1 MLPFLP
7 PDGPDAGLTE
17 SQARDIIE
25 RADLTF
31 EAIAGVPPTPRVIFK
46 PQDVFGLIIAGS
58 QLANFM
64 LSTDL
69 QTCGYCSAD
78 GTLQLKAEA
87 HHPTCKVRRWFEAVD
102 ALKLGLE
109 VRS

>member
-1 MLPFLP
+1 MLPFLSP
-7 PDGPDAGLTE
+7 EGPDAGLTE
-17 SQARDIIE
+17 SQAREINR

-31 EAIAGVPPTPRVIFK
+31 EAIAGVPSTPTVTFK
-46 PQDVFGLIIAGS
+46 PQNVFDLIFAGA

-64 LSTDL
+64 LSSDL
-69 QTCGYCSAD
+69 RTCAYCSAD
-78 GTLQLKAEA
+78 GELQLNAEA

-102 ALKLGLE
+102 SLKLGLE